1 MEWSDDRS
9 GVRGAGYSFP
19 VLSILTLFVGWGL
32 FAAPAALAAV
42 SVTALRHFSTEGY
55 TRVVLLL
62 DRESLNF
69 RSGRL
74 KNPPRLFVDI
84 PSGRLRPGF
93 QMPSFDKI
101 SIARKLRVG
110 RPGKNLMRLVIELR
124 GGKIRHKIFTLPD
137 PNRIVIDLREIRI
150 ARMRPHPSQAR
161 SGKRRA
167 PRAAR
172 SRPGPGGRSPAGDDR
187 IGRAIL
193 GEVGRSPVPEDKK
206 RRSPN
211 MTARF
216 RAGLGRIVL
225 DPGHGGRDPG
235 ASGLYGLVEKKVVL
249 DISRRTAAA
258 LRSLLPAGNTV
269 LLTRNRDRFIEL
281 ADRTSFA
288 NRHDADVF
296 VSIHLNSSPIRRTRG
311 VETYLLAEASTPR
324 AMELAARES
333 GTTVSR
339 LSDLQKIL
347 NDLMLRSKVTESHQL
362 ANAVQKSSVARL
374 RKKYPEV
381 KDLGVKRGPFYVL
394 VGAKMPSILIEMA
407 FITNSGEAR
416 RLRTKEYRHALSEG
430 IAKGITRFVGISV
443 QRASD
448 ASLITGKAQP

>member
-1 MEWSDDRS
+1 MLDGSADRS
-9 GVRGAGYSFP
+9 GKRGAGYSFLP
-19 VLSILTLFVGWGL
+19 LIPALFMGWSL
-32 FAAPAALAAV
+32 LAAPAAMAAV
-42 SVTALRHFSTEGY
+42 RVTALRHFSTEGY

-62 DRESLNF
+62 DRESLDF

-93 QMPSFDKI
+93 QMPAFDKT

-110 RPGKNLMRLVIELR
+110 RPRKNLMRLVIELR
-124 GGKIRHKIFTLPD
+124 RGKIRHKIFTLPN

-150 ARMRPHPSQAR
+150 AKRRPGPSQAHSVKR
-161 SGKRRA
+161 SA
-167 PRAAR
+167 PGTAL
-172 SRPGPGGRSPAGDDR
+172 SRPGPGGRSPAGNDR
-187 IGRAIL
+187 IGRAIF
-193 GEVGRSPVPEDKK
+193 GEIRKNAVPEDKK
-206 RRSPN
+206 RRSLK

-235 ASGLYGLVEKKVVL
+235 ASGLYGLVEKKVAL
-249 DISRRTAAA
+249 EISRRTAEV
-258 LRSLLPAGNTV
+258 LRDLLPPGNTV
-269 LLTRNRDRFIEL
+269 LLTRNRDRFMEL

-296 VSIHLNSSPIRRTRG
+296 VSIHLNSSPFRRTRG
-311 VETYLLAEASTPR
+311 AETYLLAEASTPR
-324 AMELAARES
+324 ALELAARES

-362 ANAVQKSSVARL
+362 ANAVQKSSVVRL
-374 RKKYPEV
+374 RRTYPGL

-394 VGAKMPSILIEMA
+394 VGAQMPSILIELA
-407 FITNSGEAR
+407 FLTNPEEAR
-416 RLRTKEYRHALSEG
+416 RLRKKKYRRALSEG
-430 IAKGITRFVGISV
+430 IAKGIASFVGIPV
-443 QRASD
+443 RRASG
-448 ASLITGKAQP
+448 ASPITGRAQP